1 MSDSRVVELLFLNHD
16 EVAGLLSV
24 ELVLDAVQTVLL
36 EEARGKLTAGP
47 ATPMTVSSDG
57 WLMAMPASLTT
68 EGVAGVKW
76 LGYFERAQGSRIP
89 TSWGSLLILNHIN
102 NGLPYALLDA
112 TDITAHRTAGGHAVV
127 AAQALARAD
136 ANSLAILGT
145 GVQAKA
151 GIIAFD
157 KVFELERIIVYS
169 RTRAHLEQF
178 VKRFDGIVRAKLV
191 AAESPETLVR
201 QADILLTCSA
211 ATSPVIRAEWIK
223 PGTTVIAVSAFHD
236 LDPGL
241 ASLVDRWYLGNR
253 TSDWEHI
260 VEYPEFANKLR
271 GQQVSGTLGEVLSGK
286 VPGREHDGQR
296 ILFTHM
302 GMGALDLAVGDRVYK
317 RALER
322 GAGQRL
328 RLT

>member
-1 MSDSRVVELLFLNHD
+1 MSDSHAIELLFLNHD

-24 ELVLDAVQTVLL
+24 ELVLAAVREVFLS
-36 EEARGKLTAGP
+36 EARGELITGP
-47 ATPMTVSSDG
+47 ATPMPVSPAG
-57 WLMAMPASLTT
+57 WLMAMPSSLTT

-76 LGYFERAQGSRIP
+76 LGYFERAPESGIP
-89 TSWGSLLILNHIN
+89 TSWGNLLILNHIH

-112 TDITAHRTAGGHAVV
+112 TDITARRTAGGHAVV
-127 AAQALARAD
+127 AAQALARTD

-145 GVQAKA
+145 GVQAEA

-157 KVFELERIIVYS
+157 KAFELERITVYS

-178 VKRFDGIVRAKLV
+178 IKRFDGAVRAKLIAV
-191 AAESPETLVR
+191 ESPETLVR

-260 VEYPEFANKLR
+260 VEHPEFADKLR
-271 GQQVSGTLGEVLSGK
+271 GLQVSGTLGEVLSGK
-286 VPGREHDGQR
+286 LPGREHDGQR

-322 GAGQRL
+322 GVGQWL
-328 RLT
+328 RLA